1 MSRTPSETR
10 GLITFIFLI
19 IVGLIIGFLIKRVH
33 IGLIIGLS
41 LGFFA
46 SGMLRSRRID

>member
-1 MSRTPSETR
+1 MSRTPNETR
-10 GLITFIFLI
+10 GLIAFIFLI

-33 IGLIIGLS
+33 VGLIIGLA

-46 SGMLRSRRID
+46 SGILKRR